1 MNDSQKFAK
10 LLRTIVNTEI
20 RKVIKEEL
28 ADILREGL
36 QSTISEMKMSNTKK
50 ADKKMY
56 KNSSF
61 SDILNETKFNDVT
74 SNSKID
80 SYRTM
85 MNNVYTTNDVQAVN
99 LHDSETNSNMQI
111 PDTVSKALT
120 KDYSALMK
128 AIDQKNK
135 ERRS

>member
-99 LHDSETNSNMQI
+99 LHDPETNSNMQI